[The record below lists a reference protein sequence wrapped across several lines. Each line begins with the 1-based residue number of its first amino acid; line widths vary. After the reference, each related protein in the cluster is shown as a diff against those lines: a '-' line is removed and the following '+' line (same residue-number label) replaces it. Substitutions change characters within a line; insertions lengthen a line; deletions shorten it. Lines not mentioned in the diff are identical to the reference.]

1 MIFKKRNVTW
11 VILVIVLIACNSRKE
26 AYKGISEA
34 DSVFSI
40 EDKGKYNL
48 SDFFTDY
55 SAVLL
60 RGDLIGNIQR
70 LIVCKSKMYFL
81 ASGQFY
87 YYDSL
92 TQTTRLILGRGKGP
106 NEMMSITAIKV
117 FQDTLYA
124 FDNIRKDMRRFH
136 LDGTFIDK
144 INPGDAY
151 EYFEFIDENTLVG
164 YKGINYEQYG
174 NEYKINIIK
183 NYKEENKRE
192 VINAYFPLSRDLF
205 ERGIRSDN
213 LYRNADNSIGF
224 THPFTD
230 TVYSI
235 SKAGGISAKYRFD
248 FKDNGIPY
256 KQYAD
261 PRMNIS
267 EFSDYLIKENKIGFV
282 IVRENSRF
290 VFFTYVVGK
299 KLHSCFINKSSGGVV
314 SASQF
319 VDDII
324 SKSVTHHFSSD
335 FFPFYMDEKS
345 LYIVAQ
351 PYYFMD
357 ELQMENLIKPTALT
371 ELSKESNPVILKLN
385 FK

>member
-1 MIFKKRNVTW
+1 MKHKKRNVTW
-11 VILVIVLIACNSRKE
+11 VVLLILIIACNGRKE
-26 AYKGISEA
+26 AHKGISEA

-60 RGDLIGNIQR
+60 RGDLIRTIQR

-92 TQTTRLILGRGKGP
+92 TQTARLILGRGKGP
-106 NEMMSITAIKV
+106 DEMMSITAIKV

-124 FDNIRKDMRRFH
+124 FDNIRRDMRRFH

-164 YKGINYEQYG
+164 YKGLTYGQHG

-183 NYKEENKRE
+183 NYKEENKE
-192 VINAYFPLSRDLF
+192 VVNACFPLSQDLF

-213 LYRNADNSIGF
+213 LYRNADNSISF

-261 PRMNIS
+261 PRMGLS
-267 EFSDYLIKENKIGFV
+267 EFSDYRIKENKIGFV
-282 IVRENSRF
+282 IVRENSKF
-290 VFFTYVVGK
+290 IFFTYMVGK
-299 KLHSCFINKSSGGVV
+299 KLHSCFINKSSGRVV
-314 SASQF
+314 SGSQF

-324 SKSVTHHFSSD
+324 SKSVTHHFSSE

-357 ELQMENLIKPTALT
+357 ELQMENLIKPTPLT
-371 ELSKESNPVILKLN
+371 ELSIESNPVILKLN